1 MPEKAIAAASRLS
14 DELHARGRRERVRNA
29 VETAILIVVACL
41 VGAILFNVVASRA
54 ENTRRSRERK
64 AQIDKVLEV
73 QAQIRDAT
81 NPDGCVAK
89 RGQASQA
96 AAILQIVNDNRVI
109 HGKPTIPVPTT
120 ATPTPCPGEPGGPP
134 LVLVTPTTVKAK
146 TKAKPATKTPVTA
159 STAMRL
165 TTGSGSGT

>member
-109 HGKPTIPVPTT
+109 HGKPIIPVPTT
-120 ATPTPCPGEPGGPP
+120 VTPAPCPGEPGGPP
-134 LVLVTPTTVKAK
+134 LVVNASSSPARVHAEHHTNATTQTAL
-146 TKAKPATKTPVTA
+146 PVA
-159 STAMRL
+159 P
-165 TTGSGSGT
+165 GSGSGP